1 MDVTTPTES
10 PRSTAGTPPEPAPR
24 RSALSSDFETFL
36 LMLTTQMQNQDPLN
50 PLESSEFAVQ
60 LATFSGVEQQ
70 VKTNDLL
77 ESLLSG
83 LSSSGMAQMASWI
96 GKEVRTDGPAS
107 FDGSPI
113 TLFPR
118 HEASADRATLVVRN
132 EAGVVVARND
142 LGPEREI
149 TWAGV
154 GDDGVPLGSGLYSF
168 EVESS
173 SGGGAPTVAAVE
185 HYASVAEVR
194 TGTDG
199 PRLVLAGGVEIDA
212 NAVLSVREA
221 ALP

>member
-1 MDVTTPTES
+1 MDVTTPTEN
-10 PRSTAGTPPEPAPR
+10 PRSTGAPTPEPASP

-50 PLESSEFAVQ
+50 PMTSSEFAVQ

-77 ESLLSG
+77 ESVLADLT
-83 LSSSGMAQMASWI
+83 SSGMAQMASWI

-113 TLFPR
+113 TLFPQ

-132 EAGVVVARND
+132 DAGGVVARSD
-142 LGPEREI
+142 LGSDREI

-154 GDDGVPLGSGLYSF
+154 DDNGVPLASGLYSF

-173 SGGGAPTVAAVE
+173 SGGETPSVAAVE
-185 HYASVAEVR
+185 HYAVVTEVR
-194 TGTDG
+194 SGPDG
-199 PRLVLAGGVEIDA
+199 PRLVLTGGVETDA
-212 NAVLSVREA
+212 NAVLSVREGA
-221 ALP
+221 IP